1 MALYFSQSK
10 SYLKIIDISYI
21 REDTNFS
28 INSSNVKSIIQSMH
42 IFNNMCLASKPHV
55 IKALPKSNMV
65 IIWIDIWNAQSS
77 SKAKTLINKRFNIRR
92 FITTIRDA
100 NMNLDIPQCKNCW
113 K

>member
-65 IIWIDIWNAQSS
+65 IIWIDIWNAQSGIR
-77 SKAKTLINKRFNIRR
+77 AKYLINKYFNVSNYITIIRQV
-92 FITTIRDA
+92 
-100 NMNLDIPQCKNCW
+100 NMSSSIL
-113 K
+113 